1 MSEITVLV
9 ADGHD
14 LFRVGLASMLAV
26 AEDIDVVGQASSGG
40 GAVRLAAELHPNV
53 LLLALSMPDIDGP
66 AATRQLVAQDS
77 SVRVIVLAVTEAD
90 SDIAAALTAG
100 ACGFLLRD
108 TPLEDVVAAIHAAA
122 SADAWLSPGAARRAL
137 ERLRRSSL
145 QRTSSD
151 GLETDLSS
159 RELEV
164 LQLLA
169 RGLDDREIAAEL
181 CISPRTAKNHVSSVL
196 RKIGRP
202 GRRPEG
208 SSGVREP
215 RRPMPET
222 GGGSARLQPPQH

>member
-9 ADGHD
+9 ADRHD
-14 LFRVGLASMLAV
+14 SFRVGLASMLAV

-53 LLLALSMPDIDGP
+53 VLLGLSMPDIDGA

-90 SDIAAALTAG
+90 SDIAAALTPG
-100 ACGFLLRD
+100 ACGFLPRD
-108 TPLEDVVAAIHAAA
+108 TPLGDIVAAIRAVA
-122 SADAWLSPGAARRAL
+122 SADARRSPGAARAAF
-137 ERLRRSSL
+137 ERLRHTSP
-145 QRTSSD
+145 QRTPSD
-151 GLETDLSS
+151 VLETVLSP

-164 LQLLA
+164 LRLLA
-169 RGLDDREIAAEL
+169 RGVENREIAAEL
-181 CISPRTAKNHVSSVL
+181 FISPRTAKNHVSSIL
-196 RKIGRP
+196 RKIGLP
-202 GRRPEG
+202 GRGPEG

-222 GGGSARLQPPQH
+222 GGGSARLQLPER